1 MKEAVQEIKKRYNGV
16 EFPIE
21 CLSFSVYHNPD
32 RRPHPH
38 YHDYIEFLYGL
49 SPCGVTAEV
58 DGKKVFLSE
67 GDLLIVNSG
76 VPHCFFYD
84 APHSRYLCVKA
95 TPETIYSP
103 ENSTFDVKY
112 ILPFLQTHLHSYQ
125 LFSAEQLRNTEV
137 KDLLLEMIREW
148 EEKEYGY
155 EVALKRSMLS
165 LFLWMIR
172 TNHARTAEQEEIAQ
186 SVSSDHARLIR
197 RSLEYIDEHYAE
209 VNEASAAE
217 YVNLSYSYYSK
228 LFHRVMGKRFNEY
241 LTMVRIHAA
250 ERLLLSGEMT
260 VTEIALCTGFS
271 SSSHFIEKFRRQK
284 GITPKQYRI
293 THGRG

>member
-1 MKEAVQEIKKRYNGV
+1 MGEAVQEIKKKYNGV

-32 RRPHPH
+32 RHPRPH

-103 ENSTFDVKY
+103 ENSSFDVKY
-112 ILPFLQTHLHSYQ
+112 ILPFLQTHLHAYQ
-125 LFSAEQLRNTEV
+125 LFRGEQLQGTEV
-137 KDLLLEMIREW
+137 EGLLLDMIREW
-148 EEKEYGY
+148 EKKEYGY

-172 TNHARTAEQEEIAQ
+172 TNHTRELAQEEFSSA
-186 SVSSDHARLIR
+186 VSGDHARLIR
-197 RSLEYIDEHYAE
+197 RSLEYIEEHYAE
-209 VNEASAAE
+209 VNEASAAA

-241 LTMVRIHAA
+241 LTMIRIRTAG
-250 ERLLLSGEMT
+250 RLLLAWDLT
-260 VTEIALCTGFS
+260 VTEIALSTGFS
-271 SSSHFIEKFRRQK
+271 SSSHFIEKFRQQK